1 MRPFWKRRPPLQT
14 LAGHRIDPPRPTL
27 WAGFWLLV
35 YVGVPVMLVAS
46 VLDGVVQLTTG
57 RCTGWWCWF

>member
-1 MRPFWKRRPPLQT
+1 
-14 LAGHRIDPPRPTL
+14 
-27 WAGFWLLV
+27 
-35 YVGVPVMLVAS
+35 MLVAS